1 MEPVFF
7 AAESTNSN
15 GYSDFITLVAR
26 RLRLENVQEISDSEE
41 IRVEKPFLLYDG
53 HSAHRTTSNQ
63 EYMRLY
69 FNLLAQPPYS
79 PCFNSIEWFWAHL
92 KQTFK
97 YRIARENP
105 RIDNSLQ
112 LRNYVLRIA

>member
-7 AAESTNSN
+7 AAESTNTNGFSN
-15 GYSDFITLVAR
+15 FITLVAE
-26 RLRLENVQEISDSEE
+26 RLRLEKEEISDSEE
-41 IRVEKPFLLYDG
+41 INADRPFLLYDG
-53 HSAHRTTSNQ
+53 HVAHKTTANQ
-63 EYMRLY
+63 EYMKLY